1 MTVEEALAAAM
12 QLDQA
17 GRAALVLEL
26 LEVAD
31 RPEALSQADVD
42 AAWTAE
48 IARRVDAVASGKME
62 GLTLEQVEERFE
74 AAAKGGEP
82 RPPGPRSGRRATG
95 TS

>member
-1 MTVEEALAAAM
+1 MDEALAAAM

-31 RPEALSQADVD
+31 RPQAESQADVD
-42 AAWTAE
+42 AAWAAE

-62 GLTLEQVEERFE
+62 GLTLEQVEAQFDERFE
-74 AAAKGGEP
+74 ARGY
-82 RPPGPRSGRRATG
+82 GR
-95 TS
+95 